1 MITEIIEMV
10 KKNKGAAIGLGIC
23 IPLIIIIGV
32 VAGFYIVK
40 KKKAAEAKDPMKK
53 EKDLEK
59 QKQA

>member
-1 MITEIIEMV
+1 MA

-32 VAGFYIVK
+32 AIGFYVFK
-40 KKKAAEAKDPMKK
+40 KKKAAQNDPNKK

-59 QKQA
+59 